1 MSPPHLSLEHEIT
14 EVTRQLAG
22 VEAQLATAIETYL
35 DHQSQAG
42 RHDSSSIELGGDCSS
57 SSFVT
62 SNQRPRQETEPNLLR
77 LSKSNVAIIKI
88 EPESRPSSRRRK
100 SHCTSKVTLNTLH
113 QASLPSPDQTNNIQ
127 TQRKSEINPSQSVSG
142 YRRNSRSQSVR
153 VSCSQGTQIKI
164 INKNCE
170 EPENSKSQV
179 PKVNTTNKD
188 LESDISEKIIRRSR
202 SVVIHCNSRDTNRP
216 VRPHHGKTNPVICDT
231 KHDAL
236 DDQHDDCLSMKE
248 NLDDIKLEI
257 ERLIHEREQFF
268 QENSVLKFYKRAYQH
283 LQLENSQLR
292 EKIWK
297 LEERQS
303 EEDGEDLVDRSS
315 PDGQDMTDSQ
325 AVEIN
330 RLQSSD
336 VTECTAAVR
345 DLLILNTT
353 LEHLG
358 GESADSLQ
366 QYLKDTN
373 GECNKSKEDTNDPE
387 NLEDLYQDITKNV
400 VKKIV
405 KIRNLKNAIV
415 KV

>member
-42 RHDSSSIELGGDCSS
+42 RHDSSSIELGGVCSS

-77 LSKSNVAIIKI
+77 PSKSNVAIIKI

-100 SHCTSKVTLNTLH
+100 SHCSSKVTLNTLH
-113 QASLPSPDQTNNIQ
+113 QASLSSPDQTNNIQ

-170 EPENSKSQV
+170 EPENSKSQ
-179 PKVNTTNKD
+179 TNNG

-216 VRPHHGKTNPVICDT
+216 HGKTNPVICDT

-236 DDQHDDCLSMKE
+236 DDQHDDCLGIKE

-292 EKIWK
+292 EKISK
-297 LEERQS
+297 LEDRS
-303 EEDGEDLVDRSS
+303 EEDGRGDGGEDLLDRSS
-315 PDGQDMTDSQ
+315 PDGQDMTDRHP
-325 AVEIN
+325 AEIN
-330 RLQSSD
+330 RLESPD
-336 VTECTAAVR
+336 VRECTAAVR
-345 DLLILNTT
+345 ELIILNST

-366 QYLKDTN
+366 QYLNDTN
-373 GECNKSKEDTNDPE
+373 GECNKSKEGIYNPE